1 MSSRVLIS
9 PCFLIIVFFSL
20 SPKALATSST
30 VVLNEIHI
38 TGGTGHT
45 DDDFVELYNPTSVPI
60 EISDFRLRY
69 KNSKGTEGSLRVFGP
84 GSCVPAQGF
93 FLWANSKGVFA
104 PLADT
109 TTSGALSNDY
119 SILLYPKEGT
129 TPLDTVSFGTG
140 TALPNPGT
148 NQSLSRNTTDLIWSL
163 TTTPTPTKSIP
174 CPPQEPTPPPIP
186 TTTSVRLNEL
196 LPNPSDEESA
206 GEFIE
211 LYNDSDTET
220 DIGGFILHDA
230 SQSGSYTFPKDILI
244 AGRGYL
250 VIPGNIS
257 KIALNNSNETLSLFD
272 PAQTLVDSVHYDTT
286 KENVSLNFTESGWRG
301 GTPTPGASNQLNTLP
316 ETRERVPKEGYRS
329 MPVSFDA
336 QGKDVDGNTLKY
348 TWDFGDGHKS
358 YLEKT
363 SHTYEANGTYQVTLK
378 TTDGSD
384 DVIETFSIKIE
395 SFPKLDIRITALVPN
410 PAGKDSD
417 NEWLIIENREKKSV
431 NLEGWSIATGWDN
444 LVNHPIRKSFI
455 VKGKSTAKL
464 TRDFSLFT
472 LPNKKGRIELRAPNG
487 KTLQEIE
494 YKDKQSIEED
504 LIYRKE
510 KGKRWEW
517 QKETPKTTTT
527 AETADTPELLS
538 PETFISEEI
547 VPVPEEAPLEENQK
561 STDPTIANQE
571 TYKKENLRQE
581 LSRLLYRRTWVEV
594 PQNEITSTYQT
605 SGKVTATQSKNLA
618 STLLEKIF
626 SNINFAFNNWQNKE

>member
-9 PCFLIIVFFSL
+9 LCFLIIVFFSL

-30 VVLNEIHI
+30 VILNEVLI
-38 TGGTGHT
+38 GSEKAS
-45 DDDFVELYNPTSVPI
+45 DSNEFVELYNPGTEAVDLSG
-60 EISDFRLRY
+60 FRLRY
-69 KNSKGTEGSLRVFGP
+69 RNSSGTEYSLAEIKSGN
-84 GSCVPAQGF
+84 CIPANGF
-93 FLWANSKGVFA
+93 FLWANSKGSYGSSADITTGYTLTENYTVLLFTPKTLGDQLLDSISWGNVKTP
-104 PLADT
+104 PLPVT
-109 TTSGALSNDY
+109 
-119 SILLYPKEGT
+119 K
-129 TPLDTVSFGTG
+129 
-140 TALPNPGT
+140 
-148 NQSLSRNTTDLIWSL
+148 SLSRDSATLSWLSEL
-163 TTTPTPTKSIP
+163 TTPTPTKSTP
-174 CPPQEPTPPPIP
+174 CPPPEPTPPPAPIV
-186 TTTSVRLNEL
+186 TAVRFNEL
-196 LPNPSDEESA
+196 LPNPSGEESA

-211 LYNDSDTET
+211 LYNDDASEAN
-220 DIGGFILHDA
+220 IGGFILHDA
-230 SQSGSYTFPKDILI
+230 SQTGSYTFPKDTLI
-244 AGRGYL
+244 AGHGYFL
-250 VIPGNIS
+250 IPGNVS

-272 PAQTLVDSVHYDTT
+272 TTNTLVDTVHYQTT
-286 KENVSLNFTESGWRG
+286 KEDVSLNFNNGNWRG
-301 GTPTPGASNQLNTLP
+301 GTPTPGALNQINILP
-316 ETRERVPKEGYRS
+316 ETKERVPKKGYS
-329 MPVSFDA
+329 GMAVSFDA
-336 QGKDVDGNTLKY
+336 RGNDAEGSALKY

-358 YLEKT
+358 YKGET
-363 SHTYEANGTYQVTLK
+363 SHTYEKNGTYQVIL
-378 TTDGSD
+378 TTSD
-384 DVIETFSIKIE
+384 DKDDVAETFSIEIE

-410 PAGKDSD
+410 PSGKDSD
-417 NEWLIIENREKKSV
+417 NEWLLIENREKESL
-431 NLEGWSIATGWDN
+431 NLENFSIATGWDN

-455 VKGKSTAKL
+455 IKGKSTAKL

-494 YKDKQSIEED
+494 YKEKQSIEED

-527 AETADTPELLS
+527 AETADTPELSS
-538 PETFISEEI
+538 PETSISEEI

-581 LSRLLYRRTWVEV
+581 LSRLLYHHTWVEV

-626 SNINFAFNNWQNKE
+626 SNINFALNNLQN